1 MSRDVVAV
9 DGPAASGKST
19 TARGVARR
27 LGFRHL
33 SSGRLYRAVAWEAAR
48 SGWGGGTGEVPADD
62 ELERRLEAL
71 ELELVPDGSGFR
83 VQVDGREPGHALHAP
98 EVGEWTS
105 RLSAQGP
112 VREAVTRRLREAA
125 GRHRMVCDGRDIG
138 TVVFPDAALKVF
150 LTAEPVERA
159 RRRLADHGREPT
171 DERIRR
177 EAERLRRR
185 DRRDAGRALSPLRRA
200 DDAVEVDTTEL
211 SPDEVVDRIVA
222 AARARGLS
230 GGEG

>member
-1 MSRDVVAV
+1 MSRGVVAV

-33 SSGRLYRAVAWEAAR
+33 SSGRLYRAVAWQAAR
-48 SGWGGGTGEVPADD
+48 REWGGGTGEVPRDD

-71 ELELVPDGSGFR
+71 ELELVPDGTGFR
-83 VQVDGREPGHALHAP
+83 VLVDGAEPGDALHAP

-105 RLSAQGP
+105 RLSTRRP

-125 GRHRMVCDGRDIG
+125 TRHGLVCDGRDIG

-150 LTAEPVERA
+150 LTADAAERA
-159 RRRLADHGREPT
+159 RRRLADHGLEPT
-171 DERIRR
+171 EERVRR
-177 EAERLRRR
+177 EARRLRRR

-200 DDAVEVDTTEL
+200 DDALEVDTTEL
-211 SPDEVVDRIVA
+211 SPEEVVDRIVA
-222 AARARGLS
+222 EARARGLS
-230 GGEG
+230 AAEA